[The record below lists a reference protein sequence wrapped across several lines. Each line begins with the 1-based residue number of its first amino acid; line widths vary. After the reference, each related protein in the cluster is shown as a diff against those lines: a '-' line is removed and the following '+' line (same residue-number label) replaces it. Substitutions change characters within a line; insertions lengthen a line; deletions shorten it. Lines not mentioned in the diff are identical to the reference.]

1 MIMTNHSCNLG
12 ANRSK
17 TRQFL
22 LMFQGGEKPKSEK
35 ARLRKGMV
43 LLCATP
49 GRLSYH
55 LEHTATFVATRRADR
70 LTGWRQ
76 RNLTEGVMQGE
87 CHVQY
92 HLQRV
97 HYLLCNNIFLHVFT
111 KDEKNM
117 EQLRTRWVM
126 PWEKLQESLL
136 PLLLRFVTS
145 NVWSWTKRI
154 VYWTWVLNHR
164 FARSTKSCLKQPR
177 PQGLPCHT
185 CRWQGSIRDH
195 LCSFSM
201 AILRVS
207 EEKISKKKV
216 TSVYTSIASCDLV
229 TLSFFLS
236 MRE

>member
-12 ANRSK
+12 ANWSI

-55 LEHTATFVATRRADR
+55 LEHTATFVATRPSCR
-70 LTGWRQ
+70 LT
-76 RNLTEGVMQGE
+76 TEKLDRGGHAKWMSCSVPSAACSLLVM
-87 CHVQY
+87 HS
-92 HLQRV
+92 
-97 HYLLCNNIFLHVFT
+97 IFLHVLT

-117 EQLRTRWVM
+117 EQLRTRWVT
-126 PWEKLQESLL
+126 PWKKLQESLH
-136 PLLLRFVTS
+136 PLVLRFVTS

-154 VYWTWVLNHR
+154 ACWTWVLNHR

-201 AILRVS
+201 ATLRVS
-207 EEKISKKKV
+207 EETISKKKV
-216 TSVYTSIASCDLV
+216 TSACTSIANLWPGDSV
-229 TLSFFLS
+229 FFF
-236 MRE
+236 